1 MSGSCDDENGAPDG
15 DLYYRPMVSCQRF
28 CANPLGV
35 AFTRKG
41 DQMKRFTLIVVI
53 GAIYS
58 TTVLA
63 APVDE
68 HVRGKIVSVSPDT
81 LVVRTSTGENVSVAL
96 NGETHYLRVVRSSLD
111 QIEPNSYI
119 GTATK
124 NIGSTQVALEVMIFP
139 AAMRGIKPGHH
150 PYDRLPD
157 TTLSGGTTSSMM
169 TNGSVAVV
177 ATAPGASVN
186 SAMTNGTVST
196 SASENGMKQLTVTY
210 NGGQQLILV
219 PPTAPIVNLLP
230 SAVSD
235 LSTGAYV
242 FVDAAK
248 DGPSL
253 TAGLVAAGA
262 EGLKPPF

>member
-1 MSGSCDDENGAPDG
+1 
-15 DLYYRPMVSCQRF
+15 
-28 CANPLGV
+28 
-35 AFTRKG
+35 
-41 DQMKRFTLIVVI
+41 MKRFTLIAVT

-58 TTVLA
+58 TMVLA

-96 NGETHYLRVVRSSLD
+96 NGETHYLRVVKSSLD
-111 QIEPNSYI
+111 QIEPDSYI

-124 NIGSTQVALEVMIFP
+124 DIGSTQVALEVMIFP
-139 AAMRGIKPGHH
+139 AALRGINPGHH
-150 PYDRLPD
+150 PYDKLPD
-157 TTLSGGTTSSMM
+157 TTLSGGTTTSSMM
-169 TNGSVAVV
+169 TNGSVATV
-177 ATAPGASVN
+177 ASAPGATVN
-186 SAMTNGTVST
+186 TAMTNGTVST
-196 SASENGMKQLTVTY
+196 SASKNAVKQLTVTY
-210 NGGQQLILV
+210 NGGQQQILV

-230 SAVSD
+230 STVSD

-248 DGPSL
+248 DGSSL